1 MLILKVSL
9 ERSVTAVS
17 HKETNRRDYWD
28 LQGFEIENVAI
39 FLHLKIISL
48 FLLLND
54 SLFKQRKKTQAF
66 FSKLLHD
73 IFFLLFVKF
82 I

>member
-1 MLILKVSL
+1 MSILKVSL

-28 LQGFEIENVAI
+28 LQGFEVENVAI
-39 FLHLKIISL
+39 FLHLKILSL

-54 SLFKQRKKTQAF
+54 CLFKQR
-66 FSKLLHD
+66 SCRM
-73 IFFLLFVKF
+73 IFFVCSS
-82 I
+82 